1 MLKQRIITALLL
13 LAVFLPALFHPDA
26 RWLGLAG
33 LFLVAAG
40 AWEWGRLNNMG
51 TVFALL
57 MPVICLMLCA
67 AAWFSGAAALM
78 PNALWLLGGV
88 FWISL
93 LFYFLKHGVDSW
105 RILPALI
112 RNLIG
117 IGVLTMTWLALYQA
131 KNTGTS
137 FLTSVL
143 VLVWVADISAY
154 FVGKQWGRHKLAP
167 AISPGK
173 SREGLIGGMLG
184 VVVLSF
190 AWLALQTP
198 FPALSDSLF
207 ARLNAHGVFFMI
219 AGVIFLTLISAAG
232 DLFESLLKRSASV
245 KDSSRLLPGHGG
257 VLDRLDALLPTLP
270 LAMMLY
276 LM

>member
-1 MLKQRIITALLL
+1 MYIELLNYL
-13 LAVFLPALFHPDA
+13 EMQLESV
-26 RWLGLAG
+26 
-33 LFLVAAG
+33 
-40 AWEWGRLNNMG
+40 WEMH
-51 TVFALL
+51 TVVYLH
-57 MPVICLMLCA
+57 
-67 AAWFSGAAALM
+67 
-78 PNALWLLGGV
+78 
-88 FWISL
+88 SL
-93 LFYFLKHGVDSW
+93 DGE
-105 RILPALI
+105 
-112 RNLIG
+112 
-117 IGVLTMTWLALYQA
+117 GVLPLVLVVLPLVLVVLVVLVVWVQVPVWVLVL
-131 KNTGTS
+131 
-137 FLTSVL
+137 LVPVWVL

-184 VVVLSF
+184 VLVLSF

-219 AGVIFLTLISAAG
+219 AGVISLTLISAAG
-232 DLFESLLKRSASV
+232 DLFESLLKRSAGV